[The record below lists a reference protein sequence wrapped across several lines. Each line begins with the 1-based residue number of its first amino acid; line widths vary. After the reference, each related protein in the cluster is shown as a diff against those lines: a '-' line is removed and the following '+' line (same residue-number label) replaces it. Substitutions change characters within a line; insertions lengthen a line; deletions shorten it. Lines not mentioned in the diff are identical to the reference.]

1 MERGRMVRSGR
12 IEDVTAAEYSSIL
25 IKVTWTAEGLTTTS
39 EALQKD
45 SRVSD
50 ALLVADGGTFRFSG
64 SQEELAELLADLIAN
79 GVRVSSFA
87 EVKQTVQDIY
97 MKISTHEVM

>member
-1 MERGRMVRSGR
+1 
-12 IEDVTAAEYSSIL
+12 
-25 IKVTWTAEGLTTTS
+25 
-39 EALQKD
+39 LQKD